1 MTDLA
6 HAPSSATP
14 ADGGEFTLLDVLIV
28 FARNKRLIFGLPV
41 LVGILAYIATSQL
54 SPVYTGR
61 AVILP
66 PQQQQAMSAMLGQLA
81 ALTGAGPSKTAGGG
95 DLYIDMLKSNALVDP
110 VVKRYKLQEV
120 YELATPTAAR
130 KKLIANTLIT
140 VQPSGVIFIE
150 YTNENPKLAA
160 DVSNAY
166 VDELRRLN
174 QVIAITTA
182 SQSRLFYEKQL
193 QKAKNELTT
202 AELAMKELQ
211 EKTGMIQLETQGQA
225 AINAAATLRAQIA
238 GKEVELTAMRTFATE
253 QNPAYIQKQQE
264 LAGLRAQL
272 AKVDKDSG
280 TLFVA
285 GSKVPELGLE
295 YARRLR
301 DVKYYQAVFE
311 ILAKQ
316 YETARVEEAR
326 DTSIIQVLDP
336 ALPPEVPSGP
346 KRMLIALISM
356 VLTGFLTVLW
366 VGLRAAEENARRDP
380 MQAERIDI
388 LKGYLKFRK

>member
-14 ADGGEFTLLDVLIV
+14 ADGGEFNLLDVLIV

-66 PQQQQAMSAMLGQLA
+66 PQQQQATSAMLGQLA

-150 YTNENPKLAA
+150 FTNENPKLAA

-193 QKAKNELTT
+193 QKAKNDLTT